1 VLVAGGDNRDGGYLD
16 SAELY
21 DPANGTWTATD
32 GLVTARDEHT
42 ATLLLSGQV
51 LVAAG
56 YGRGFNTLA
65 SAELYDANEQG
76 SFLIPDE
83 WSTTIFKSG
92 PLLGIAWPCL
102 AFLSANGIPSEA
114 EYLVVPP

>member
-1 VLVAGGDNRDGGYLD
+1 LLLNGQVLVAGGDNRGNGYLR
-16 SAELY
+16 SVELY
-21 DPANGTWTATD
+21 DPANGTWTATG

-65 SAELYDANEQG
+65 SAELYD
-76 SFLIPDE
+76 
-83 WSTTIFKSG
+83 
-92 PLLGIAWPCL
+92 
-102 AFLSANGIPSEA
+102 SAKGFPSEA
-114 EYLVVPP
+114 KYLMVPP